1 MSDGKIRSIKFID
14 EEYLQNIGKQNS
26 TEAFQNG
33 VPYGYALGAYTRD
46 RYGVTGIS
54 VIGNILGFAA
64 RIYWFP
70 NQQKAFFISHNMDSE
85 TADYDIFNSILVKH
99 LNIKAET
106 PNLISVNTDSL
117 LSEWG
122 GYYIPVVTKVEPFR
136 ILDKVFSYTKVGLS
150 DSGAELN
157 PMQKKSQ
164 KLVYLGNNLF
174 SSEGRT
180 KISHSFYKSENGKLI
195 ITDGISTIEKV
206 SGIKILLIAISFVL
220 GLFGIAYLLLS
231 AVYQSIKFKRTFLNQ
246 PIFYV
251 SFALLTIL
259 ASVPF
264 LFTQPFI
271 SLGDKTIGNTL
282 LYIGTILLPL
292 LTFVSIIK
300 YIKFDKTKWIYKF
313 DYLSLFLVLQ
323 LSTLLLF
330 NDLIPFTLWK

>member
-1 MSDGKIRSIKFID
+1 MGLFLRFLMSDGKINNIKFID
-14 EEYLQNIGKQNS
+14 EKYLLNIGKPFS

-33 VPYGYALGAYTRD
+33 VLYGYALGAYTRD
-46 RYGVTGIS
+46 KYGVLGIS

-70 NQQKAFFISHNMDSE
+70 NQKKAFFISHNMDGE

-99 LNIKAET
+99 LNIKSET
-106 PNLISVNTDSL
+106 PNLSRVNTDSYL
-117 LSEWG
+117 REWG
-122 GYYIPVVTKVEPFR
+122 GYYIPVITNVEPFR
-136 ILDKVFSYTKVGLS
+136 ILDNILSFTKVSVS
-150 DSGAELN
+150 DSGTKLN
-157 PMQKKSQ
+157 TLQKKS
-164 KLVYLGNNLF
+164 KRLTYLGNNLF
-174 SSEGRT
+174 FTEGRT
-180 KISHSFYKSENGKLI
+180 NTSHSFYKNENGELL
-195 ITDGISTIEKV
+195 ITDGISTIEKE

-300 YIKFDKTKWIYKF
+300 YIKFDKNKMDI
-313 DYLSLFLVLQ
+313 
-323 LSTLLLF
+323 
-330 NDLIPFTLWK
+330 